1 MDSSKQQILRYFIE
15 EAKEHL
21 DTLEQ
26 GLLDLQSTMKDSERV
41 NELFRAAHSVKG
53 GAAMLGFGSIQ
64 KTSHRMEDAF
74 KILKENPIQTDQT
87 LEALFLNVLDILR
100 GLLERL
106 QGPFGLRDE
115 EGEQI
120 VQEAEPLFVQLHNH
134 IQALAGGAVFD
145 EETAPEKAEKTTSAP
160 SFEVQVTAV
169 LRQML
174 QLFKQP
180 NNPANRQQLEQFC
193 GSLLNLG
200 EESAEW
206 QSLVE
211 TAQTALGN
219 HQVSN
224 LVLAP
229 LVIKEL
235 KQASVFAQEKNYQ
248 KITISQALKKV
259 ADQSPTKRIAVTIE
273 PQAAAKTLLSAF
285 DKQQLAQLIAA
296 LQKGVAKV

>member
-1 MDSSKQQILRYFIE
+1 MDASKQQILRYFIE

-26 GLLDLQSTMKDSERV
+26 GLLDLQTTMKDQERV

-53 GAAMLGFGSIQ
+53 GAAMLGFSSIQ
-64 KTSHRMEDAF
+64 KTAHRMEDAF
-74 KILKENPIQTDQT
+74 KILKENPIQTDHT
-87 LEALFLNVLDILR
+87 LESLFLNVLDVLR
-100 GLLERL
+100 GLLEKL

-120 VQEAEPLFVQLHNH
+120 VQEAEPVFVQLQNH
-134 IQALAGGAVFD
+134 LQVLAGGGAIAENSPLSPAV
-145 EETAPEKAEKTTSAP
+145 TPAAP

-180 NNPANRQQLEQFC
+180 NNPSNRQQLEQLC
-193 GSLLNLG
+193 GSLFNLG
-200 EESAEW
+200 EESAQW

-219 HQVSN
+219 SRISN

-235 KQASVFAQEKNYQ
+235 KQASVLVQEKNHQ
-248 KITISQALKKV
+248 QIKASQALKKV
-259 ADQSPTKRIAVTIE
+259 ADQSPTKRIAVTVE
-273 PQAAAKTLLSAF
+273 PQAAAQTLISAF
-285 DKQQLAQLIAA
+285 DRKQLAQLIAA
-296 LQKGVAKV
+296 LQKGAVRT